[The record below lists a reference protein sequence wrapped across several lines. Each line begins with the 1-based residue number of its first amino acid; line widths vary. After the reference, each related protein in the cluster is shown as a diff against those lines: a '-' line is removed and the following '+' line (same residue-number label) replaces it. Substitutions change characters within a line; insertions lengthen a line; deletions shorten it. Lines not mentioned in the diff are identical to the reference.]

1 MSWIPL
7 SRIVSYDSLMARA
20 LITGELLRWARTRAG
35 ASIDTVAEKLKVPRA
50 DVEAW
55 EADRSQPSFAK
66 ARDAAKYLRVPFGY
80 LFLEKPPG
88 ETVAIP
94 DLRRIGGEPV
104 EQLGPDFYQ
113 VYQDAIAKQNWYR
126 EYLLHQGFEALPFVG
141 SRTMND
147 DPATVA
153 ADMRRS
159 LDVTIEWRQ
168 QCPNWEAM
176 FRGLVAKT
184 EQTGVLVLR
193 NSIVGNNTHRPL
205 SVQEFRGFALSDP
218 LAPLVFINS
227 ADAATAQ
234 IFSLAHELAHIW
246 LNISAISN
254 FGLNRSPEGYDPLE
268 IFCNRVA
275 AEFLVARAEF
285 LERWRRDL
293 TLGQNADALSREFRV
308 STLVIARR
316 ALDLERTTGE
326 QYLRFYERAAEAR
339 EAAPKK
345 KEKGGGPDFYTLAR
359 IRNGSKFAKAVLTEA
374 LEGRLL
380 LRDAGQLLSVKPAKL
395 KELAKE
401 LEG

>member
-1 MSWIPL
+1 
-7 SRIVSYDSLMARA
+7 MARA
-20 LITGELLRWARTRAG
+20 LITGELLRWARIRAG
-35 ASIDTVAEKLKVPRA
+35 TSIDALAEKLKVPHA
-50 DVEAW
+50 EVKAW
-55 EADRSQPSFAK
+55 EEDRSLPSFAK

-80 LFLEKPPG
+80 LFLDKPPG
-88 ETVAIP
+88 ETVEIP
-94 DLRRIGGEPV
+94 DLRRIRGETA

-113 VYQDAIAKQNWYR
+113 VYQDAVAKQSWYR
-126 EYLLHQGFEALPFVG
+126 EYLLLQGSEALPFVG

-147 DPATVA
+147 DPAAVA

-159 LDVTIEWRQ
+159 LDVTTEWRR

-176 FRGLVAKT
+176 FRGLVTKT
-184 EQTGVLVLR
+184 EHVGVLVLR

-227 ADAATAQ
+227 ADSVAAQ

-246 LNISAISN
+246 LNVSAISN
-254 FGLNRSPEGYDPLE
+254 FGLNRMSEGYDPLE
-268 IFCNRVA
+268 VFCNKVA
-275 AEFLVARAEF
+275 AEFLVARTEF
-285 LERWRRDL
+285 LERWRRDF
-293 TLGQNADALSREFRV
+293 TLDENADALSRDFRV

-316 ALDLERTTGE
+316 ALDLGRIARE
-326 QYLRFYERAAEAR
+326 QYLHFYERAAEAHKQ
-339 EAAPKK
+339 APEKR
-345 KEKGGGPDFYTLAR
+345 EKGGGPDFYTLAR
-359 IRNGSKFAKAVLTEA
+359 IRNSSKFAKAVLTEA

-395 KELAKE
+395 KQLAKE